1 MKIYAVIDTNVIV
14 SAVLS
19 GKDDAATV
27 IVLRAVFA
35 GKIIPIYNDDIIA
48 EYTEVLKRKKF
59 KLDPDTVDGLVSS
72 IKEAGESAERIITNE
87 ILPDPDDLVFY
98 EVGMSKENS
107 FLVTGNIKH
116 FPDKHFIVTPA
127 EMIGILNK
135 LNML

>member
-98 EVGMSKENS
+98 EVAMSKENS